1 MRRPGWLAL
10 IWAAPAFAAGGT
22 HVVDD
27 SAVETPGQCNTEL
40 LGTRFAPGVDSTT
53 LNLNCTF
60 EAIPRLELG
69 VGLVGARAAGAV
81 AREAGPAFKLNV
93 AEPATGRPGVA
104 LAGLLKFG
112 MESGR
117 LESLNL
123 FVPVTFTLSPT
134 TVLSVN
140 AGYVHVH
147 QVADT
152 ATFGV
157 QLEQLAAPTLVFMV
171 EFFSTGVGDLGGQAG
186 IRWTPDNQ
194 LDLDL
199 TLGHRADGIA
209 DLSVAAGLVLR
220 F

>member
-1 MRRPGWLAL
+1 MRVSGLLAL
-10 IWAAPAFAAGGT
+10 IWAAPALAAGGT

-40 LGTRFAPGVDSTT
+40 FGTRFAPGVDSAT

-69 VGLVGARAAGAV
+69 VGLVGVRAAGEV
-81 AREAGPAFKLNV
+81 FRDAGPAFKLNFV
-93 AEPATGRPGVA
+93 EPASGRPGVA

-112 MESGR
+112 MESGQ

-123 FVPVTFTLSPT
+123 YVPVTFNLSPT
-134 TVLSVN
+134 TVLSLN
-140 AGYVHVH
+140 AGYVHFR
-147 QVADT
+147 QAPDT

-157 QLEQLAAPTLVFMV
+157 QLEQLAAPTLGLMV
-171 EFFSTGVGDLGGQAG
+171 EFFSTGVGNPGGQAG
-186 IRWTPDNQ
+186 VRWTPDKQ

-199 TLGHRADGIA
+199 TLGRRVDGIA
-209 DLSVAAGLVLR
+209 GLSVAAGLVLR